1 MKRSQAKQS
10 NTQKVTNWL
19 MNERITR
26 LMFIFLLFI
35 IISLIYSTK
44 LLAIDVN
51 ESNEHI
57 PVSIDV
63 EVPVQSFSS
72 SRSDKNDYILL
83 WIPSEA
89 GILKQEVLMAK
100 QLAQSGAE
108 VWLADLHAGLYVG
121 KDRSSIDK
129 FKQAL
134 LANLVDAII
143 EKTGKKIYLI
153 SNSHGVIAALRA
165 AYGWRKKFP
174 KKYKDPAQAKVAG
187 AILLSGQFYSQTPEP
202 GFDGTFNSIV
212 HKTRLRIMLLQ
223 PNKSPWFWKL
233 ASAKKAL
240 EAAGSKVNTW
250 IIKGVRDRY
259 YYRPD
264 ATPVENKKSRQLAK
278 TIYTALSMFE
288 GDDVSIP
295 GGADSSE
302 HINKQE
308 AASKAVKKYKNR
320 GLSKW
325 RGKAKTPELNLLNLD
340 GKQIDLLSYK
350 GKVVLVNFWASWCPP
365 CVHEMPSMQK
375 LEDALKS
382 KGFNIVAVNMAE
394 KKKVIL
400 DFITNKVKVNFQILL
415 DTNGAALKRW
425 KVYAFPT
432 SYLLDKQGNIR
443 YAVYGAID
451 WNSAGVHKIINELL
465 AE

>member
-10 NTQKVTNWL
+10 NTQKGTYWP
-19 MNERITR
+19 MNERIPQ
-26 LMFIFLLFI
+26 LMFIFLLFVI
-35 IISLIYSTK
+35 TSLMYSTK
-44 LLAIDVN
+44 LSAIDIN
-51 ESNEHI
+51 ESSEHI
-57 PVSIDV
+57 SVSIDV

-72 SRSDKNDYILL
+72 SKSDKNDYILL
-83 WIPSEA
+83 WLPSEA
-89 GILKQEVLMAK
+89 GILKQEILMAK
-100 QLAQSGAE
+100 KLAESGAE
-108 VWLADLHAGLYVG
+108 VWLADLHAGWYVG

-165 AYGWRKKFP
+165 AYGWQKKFP

-202 GFDGTFNSIV
+202 GFDGVFNPIV
-212 HKTRLRIMLLQ
+212 HKTRLRLMLLQ

-233 ASAKKAL
+233 ASAKKVF

-264 ATPVENKKSRQLAK
+264 ATPVEDKKSGQLAR

-288 GDDVSIP
+288 GDDSSIP
-295 GGADSSE
+295 EGVDNTE

-308 AASKAVKKYKNR
+308 AAAKAVKKYKNR

-325 RGKAKTPELNLLNLD
+325 RGKDKTPELSLVNLN
-340 GKQIDLLSYK
+340 GKQIDLSSYK

-375 LEDALKS
+375 LEDSLKS

-394 KKKVIL
+394 KRRVIL
-400 DFITNKVKVNFQILL
+400 DFVKNKVQVNFQILL
-415 DTNGAALKRW
+415 DSNGAALKRW

-432 SYLLDKQGNIR
+432 SYLLDKKGNIR

-451 WNSAGVHKIINELL
+451 WNSARVHKTINELL